1 MNKKTRTASLSI
13 LSNSLLITLKIVAGI
28 ITGSVSVIS
37 EAIHSALDLVA
48 AFIAFFSVK
57 VSDTP
62 PDSRHPYGHGKF
74 ENVSG
79 VIEAALIF
87 IAAGWII
94 LEAAKK
100 LMNESPVESFGV
112 GFVVMMISG
121 IVNIF
126 VSRILHKAAKETD
139 SVALEADALHLSTD
153 VLTSFGV
160 AFGLLLI
167 WVTGYHIIDP
177 IIAILVALFI
187 IKESWDLF
195 KRAYSPLLDT
205 QLSEAEVEVIRV
217 SIQAQVTE
225 GMSFHQLRTRKS
237 GSHRYIDFHL
247 EIPGNVSVAAS
258 HAICDAI
265 EEDIKQ
271 KLNNAEIN
279 IHVEPV

>member
-1 MNKKTRTASLSI
+1 MNKKTRTASLSV
-13 LSNSLLITLKIVAGI
+13 LSNSVLIILKLGAGI

-37 EAIHSALDLVA
+37 EAIHSSLDLVA
-48 AFIAFFSVK
+48 AIIAFFSVRI
-57 VSDTP
+57 SDTP
-62 PDSRHPYGHGKF
+62 PDHRHPYGHGKF

-79 VIEAALIF
+79 VVEAALIF

-94 LEAAKK
+94 FEAIKK
-100 LMNESPVESFGV
+100 LVSESPIDSFGI

-126 VSRILHKAAKETD
+126 VSRLLHKTAKETD

-153 VLTSFGV
+153 VITSFGV
-160 AFGLLLI
+160 AAGLILI
-167 WVTGYHIIDP
+167 WITGYHIIDP

-205 QLSEAEVEVIRV
+205 QLLEDEVVVIEH
-217 SIQAQVTE
+217 SIQDFLQE

-247 EIPGNVSVAAS
+247 EIPGDVSVAES
-258 HAICDAI
+258 HKMCDAI
-265 EEDIKQ
+265 EDDIKQ
-271 KLNNAEIN
+271 KLNNAEVN
-279 IHVEPV
+279 IHVEPI